1 MGKFIIEG
9 GHKLSGEITP
19 QGAKN
24 EALEV
29 ISAVLLTAD
38 PVVLSNVPEILD
50 VKNLIGLLQGMGV
63 KVQRLEK
70 GTYRFQADEVDT
82 TYIETEEFVKKCAAL
97 RGSVM
102 VVGPLLSRF
111 GHAWFAKPGGDKIGR
126 RRVDT
131 HLSGMVTLGAEM
143 DYNADRRAFHLTS
156 NGRLTGRYMLLDEA
170 SVTGTANIVMAAVLA
185 RGTTTIYNAA
195 CEPYLQQLCKM
206 LNRMGAFIDGVGS
219 NLLRIHGVE
228 KLYGT
233 NHRILPDMIEVGS
246 FIGMAAICQS
256 ELTIKDVSWYDLGII
271 PDAFR
276 RLGVNLEQRGD
287 DIYVPAQESYEIDS
301 FLDGSIM
308 TLADAPWPGRP
319 LAGPDPGPAVGDAR
333 GRHPVQGQRPHPPED
348 VRVQAVLCR

>member
-82 TYIETEEFVKKCAAL
+82 AYIETEEFVKKCAAL

-131 HLSGMVTLGAEM
+131 HLSGMVTQGANME
-143 DYNADRRAFHLTS
+143 YEASRRAIHLTS
-156 NGRLTGRYMLLDEA
+156 DGR
-170 SVTGTANIVMAAVLA
+170 
-185 RGTTTIYNAA
+185 
-195 CEPYLQQLCKM
+195 
-206 LNRMGAFIDGVGS
+206 
-219 NLLRIHGVE
+219 
-228 KLYGT
+228 
-233 NHRILPDMIEVGS
+233 
-246 FIGMAAICQS
+246 
-256 ELTIKDVSWYDLGII
+256 
-271 PDAFR
+271 
-276 RLGVNLEQRGD
+276 
-287 DIYVPAQESYEIDS
+287 
-301 FLDGSIM
+301 
-308 TLADAPWPGRP
+308 
-319 LAGPDPGPAVGDAR
+319 
-333 GRHPVQGQRPHPPED
+333 
-348 VRVQAVLCR
+348 